1 MDWAGYNAARIRAHY
16 NGERLPTV
24 EDTVLE
30 VLRTNRREWKREEI
44 IDQVH
49 RYTCI
54 DKEELSAHING
65 ILRILESRG
74 QVVHVSTG
82 MWRIK

>member
-30 VLRTNRREWKREEI
+30 VLRTNHQDWKREEI

-49 RYTCI
+49 RYTGI
-54 DKEELSAHING
+54 GKEELSTHINS
-65 ILRILESRG
+65 ILRILESKG
-74 QVVHVSTG
+74 QVYHVSTG